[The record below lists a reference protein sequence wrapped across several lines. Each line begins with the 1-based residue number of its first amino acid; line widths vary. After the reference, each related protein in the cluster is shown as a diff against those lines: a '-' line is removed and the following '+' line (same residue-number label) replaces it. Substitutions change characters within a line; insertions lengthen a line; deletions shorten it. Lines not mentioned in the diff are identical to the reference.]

1 MGKNKKSEIVFFD
14 EFRQENINVDS
25 QEEFQFYCWIIQAK
39 KMGIV
44 LDYVYQ
50 PDSFLLT
57 EKRTYV
63 PLFDNPKDKEKHL
76 MAEHIYT
83 ADFKLTI
90 AKDKAK
96 ILAKY
101 LKIAKTDVDGENGNV
116 VVWLDIKGGFMSNGG
131 GRSFSINQKLVYDKH
146 GIYVN
151 KLVPRDFFVKCGCP
165 DRLFLTEKTKKPS
178 KVFAECPRMVEV
190 F

>member
-50 PDSFLLT
+50 PESFLLT
-57 EKRTYV
+57 EKQTYV
-63 PLFDNPKDKEKHL
+63 PLFNNPKNKEKHL
-76 MAEHIYT
+76 FAEHIYT
-83 ADFKLTI
+83 ADFKI
-90 AKDKAK
+90 IVDYKFGDK
-96 ILAKY
+96 LSSY
-101 LKIAKTDVDGENGNV
+101 LKIFKNNLDESGNIEI
-116 VVWLDIKGGFMSNGG
+116 WLDIKGGFMSNGG
-131 GRSFSINQKLVYDKH
+131 GRSFSINQKLVYEKH

-151 KLVPRDFFVKCGCP
+151 KLVPRDFFMKCGCP

-178 KVFAECPRMVEV
+178 KVFSECPRMVEV